1 MKKKC
6 LQRGELAEKAELC
19 WNCSR
24 QVIVGKRTLTKE
36 GSMKLHRVG
45 KKEKIKQEMQKKEEF
60 TAR

>member
-45 KKEKIKQEMQKKEEF
+45 KKEKIK
-60 TAR
+60 